1 MKHSKK
7 VKKITVFSTFS
18 SSTCAH
24 QALLSDQGLGI
35 ASGTTRSLGV
45 DGGVYRFC
53 PDILQVRLGFS
64 LQSKLFN
71 TPKRGGE
78 ISPPY
83 RSFTDS
89 AWASLERAAPVAS
102 LRNLIVGGGHMS
114 HTYELNHYCCSSE
127 LPPNLFSK
135 RFGYSLTR

>member
-1 MKHSKK
+1 MISYRPVATKLE
-7 VKKITVFSTFS
+7 KITVFSTFS
-18 SSTCAH
+18 SSACAH

-45 DGGVYRFC
+45 DGGVCRFC
-53 PDILQVRLGFS
+53 PDILQVHFGFS

-78 ISPPY
+78 TSPPY

-102 LRNLIVGGGHMS
+102 LRNLIVGGGHMN
-114 HTYELNHYCCSSE
+114 HTCEPNHYYRSR
-127 LPPNLFSK
+127 LRAAP
-135 RFGYSLTR
+135 